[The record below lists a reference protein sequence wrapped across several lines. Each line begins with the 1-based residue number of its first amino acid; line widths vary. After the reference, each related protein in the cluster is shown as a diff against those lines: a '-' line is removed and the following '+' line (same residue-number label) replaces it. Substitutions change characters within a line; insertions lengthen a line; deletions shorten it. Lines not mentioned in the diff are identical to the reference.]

1 MECKA
6 ISIKYLVMNCW
17 LCRGCKGQ
25 CGSVSSSP
33 MLPTLGAPS
42 SEVQP
47 VGTSLDLSSPPTRL
61 PRSEAPSMT
70 HMQRC
75 VSALTPAL
83 AIACMHKCLGGIAF
97 QLPGGKCRITI
108 TVLSL
113 HDFPAKRQGMS
124 CRQAAV
130 EGIHNPTPCRTHL
143 PSKTHQPW
151 AQCSVF
157 IPGPASQ
164 GHITDCILVSH
175 ANARADSAKDHP
187 VFGQQRHS
195 DKLPETGPVSWTRG
209 ELLGAGAFGRVYLG
223 LNNDTGQLMAVKQ
236 VSCCFAW
243 LC

>member
-70 HMQRC
+70 HMQRR

-151 AQCSVF
+151 AQCSVLYRS
-157 IPGPASQ
+157 PPARSRGGQ
-164 GHITDCILVSH
+164 WDLINAVHYLSGGHYHEHV
-175 ANARADSAKDHP
+175 P
-187 VFGQQRHS
+187 GQQRTKRQGHLQ
-195 DKLPETGPVSWTRG
+195 DREQWRARG
-209 ELLGAGAFGRVYLG
+209 QQEAG
-223 LNNDTGQLMAVKQ
+223 
-236 VSCCFAW
+236 
-243 LC
+243 